1 MTAAP
6 SASLPSTLPPRLQ
19 IESSLS
25 QLLQSLLEL
34 GICASDVQ
42 ESALE
47 ASVGGVA
54 QGLPGGL
61 IGIKAN
67 QVVQRMARLHEQKES
82 VGDVM
87 IPLEVVATV
96 DQGRNPHTFTKD
108 FIERLSGEN
117 MYTNG
122 ILSAVTDYRDLL
134 NEQMKDAF
142 PDLADMLQKPDEA
155 KPGDQSQNPD
165 QMPSNGLS
173 SRETNGVGPG
183 LHVQGSVGGGENG
196 FGGGVNGNSSGSNG
210 EVKMEE

>member
-54 QGLPGGL
+54 QGLPSGL

-87 IPLEVVATV
+87 IPLEVVAYV
-96 DQGRNPHTFTKD
+96 S
-108 FIERLSGEN
+108 RLFEHSRS
-117 MYTNG
+117 T
-122 ILSAVTDYRDLL
+122 LRD
-134 NEQMKDAF
+134 
-142 PDLADMLQKPDEA
+142 
-155 KPGDQSQNPD
+155 
-165 QMPSNGLS
+165 
-173 SRETNGVGPG
+173 
-183 LHVQGSVGGGENG
+183 
-196 FGGGVNGNSSGSNG
+196 
-210 EVKMEE
+210 